1 MDHAF
6 LCVACNVP
14 FLSSRDRGIHKCFSS
29 FQEDY
34 SRNVKGQKGQRTA
47 RSKLL
52 TCEQCKKTYSSH
64 ANFLRHVAEPHT
76 HHCKVCNIY
85 FATQRQRLGH
95 GCRPAPQP
103 EGTLP
108 DAPTKFKYQCSKCAK
123 GFVQET
129 NYQEHIAKAHD
140 SFCKTCERYFISARD
155 RISHSCL
162 YKCRHC
168 DFSAKTHT
176 KLQVHIENF
185 HENGIEFECDI
196 CKEKFLSKRSLISHI
211 VASGIDHR
219 FIGTYC
225 RICNYDYRTMY
236 SLKLHIQRVHQGVF
250 KCTGCNTSFAT
261 KEERKAH
268 YRANHSQK
276 KQEVQCPE
284 CPKIISNVHNL
295 QIHINMVHRKLRPHL
310 CQVCGKSYPCKSSL
324 QFHMTMHT
332 GEKKHVC
339 NVCGHAFA
347 RIENLKQHM
356 RIHNN
361 VKPFLCDFCP
371 QKFRQAG
378 SLKIHRRIHTGETPY
393 HCHLLTWPWKGVKLP
408 CGRRKKKP
416 EQPKP
421 QSVDDLM
428 KIEVVDVRSLPDFSA
443 EPALP
448 PENVTIEEF
457 NNPITA
463 RADFTCSQC
472 HLKFKNYGSYTSH
485 SKKPHTYHCKW
496 CNKNFV
502 NARGEHACAFKCT
515 KCDFRY
521 FKTNGALRSHNRW
534 FHTGDEFLCHDCGAK
549 CPTKLAMRIHYKKIH
564 IKKQSE
570 DERYKTWCSEC
581 QRSFSSAFSL
591 MKHKQRMHE
600 GKILC
605 SVCPEAFAS
614 KEERRAHVK
623 LVHPSTREKQ
633 LFDCPEC
640 GKKLSSKAMM
650 QVHVDNIHKK
660 LKPHLCQVCGKAFG
674 VVSHLKLHMMMHTG
688 EKKHVCKVC
697 GHAFAR
703 IENLTQHKRIH
714 EDLKPFLCDFCP
726 MKFRQQSSL
735 KSHRRIHTG
744 ETPYKCQLCPASF
757 RSKQQ
762 LDNHVKFHPS

>member
-1 MDHAF
+1 MATGNILDLCRLCGTDTLSMSILRHNIFDDEGQLKKFAEKISSCLPVNVAEEDPLPKIMCGECAYKLDLLSEFREKSAKTESALMVLLKQDIKHEASDVEEQTEVKEATETVNLKRQSSRRSVKTRRYFVDSESEEDTQQSDDDFHCDDNYRDDDDEDSEIAEPVKKKERRSMPTRASKKTNNKKAALEKEEITAEKVMKDESPATSLEGKRLKSKYLCKICKKEFSKELTLQKHESMEHTF

-14 FLSSRDRGIHKCFSS
+14 FMSSRDRGIHKCFSS

-34 SRNVKGQKGQRTA
+34 SQNSRGRRTA
-47 RSKLL
+47 RSKVL

-64 ANFLRHVAEPHT
+64 ANFVRHVAEPHT

-85 FATQRQRLGH
+85 FATQRQRLAH

-108 DAPTKFKYQCSKCAK
+108 DASTKYKYQCSKCAK

-129 NYQEHIAKAHD
+129 NYLEHIAKAHD
-140 SFCKTCERYFISARD
+140 SFCKTCKRYFISARD
-155 RISHSCL
+155 RIAHSCL

-176 KLQVHIENF
+176 KLQVHIENI

-211 VASGIDHR
+211 VASGIDHS

-225 RICNYDYRTMY
+225 SICNYDYRSMY

-261 KEERKAH
+261 KEERKVH
-268 YRANHSQK
+268 YKANHSQK

-284 CPKIISNVHNL
+284 CPKIISNIHNL

-393 HCHLLTWPWKGVKLP
+393 HCHLCP
-408 CGRRKKKP
+408 KKYISNGLLK
-416 EQPKP
+416 
-421 QSVDDLM
+421 
-428 KIEVVDVRSLPDFSA
+428 
-443 EPALP
+443 
-448 PENVTIEEF
+448 N
-457 NNPITA
+457 
-463 RADFTCSQC
+463 
-472 HLKFKNYGSYTSH
+472 HLK
-485 SKKPHTYHCKW
+485 YH
-496 CNKNFV
+496 
-502 NARGEHACAFKCT
+502 
-515 KCDFRY
+515 
-521 FKTNGALRSHNRW
+521 
-534 FHTGDEFLCHDCGAK
+534 
-549 CPTKLAMRIHYKKIH
+549 P
-564 IKKQSE
+564 
-570 DERYKTWCSEC
+570 
-581 QRSFSSAFSL
+581 
-591 MKHKQRMHE
+591 
-600 GKILC
+600 
-605 SVCPEAFAS
+605 
-614 KEERRAHVK
+614 
-623 LVHPSTREKQ
+623 
-633 LFDCPEC
+633 
-640 GKKLSSKAMM
+640 
-650 QVHVDNIHKK
+650 VD
-660 LKPHLCQVCGKAFG
+660 
-674 VVSHLKLHMMMHTG
+674 
-688 EKKHVCKVC
+688 
-697 GHAFAR
+697 R
-703 IENLTQHKRIH
+703 DIE
-714 EDLKPFLCDFCP
+714 
-726 MKFRQQSSL
+726 
-735 KSHRRIHTG
+735 
-744 ETPYKCQLCPASF
+744 
-757 RSKQQ
+757 
-762 LDNHVKFHPS
+762 